1 MGTTGGRSLSRRQ
14 IEVVGGLA
22 VALSGV
28 LWHFLYGWSG
38 GNRVVA
44 LLAPANES
52 VWEHLKL
59 VAFPMTAL
67 CVVEMRWLN
76 DWRRLWWS
84 KLMGITAGCV
94 FIVACFYTYTG
105 ALGTDSV
112 VAVDIA
118 SFFAAVGLA
127 QWTSYH
133 LLRASERKAVPLRV
147 SLSLAVLLVV
157 GFGIL
162 TFAPPHVPLFRQTST
177 GTYGPS

>member
-1 MGTTGGRSLSRRQ
+1 MGNTREPSVSRRQ
-14 IEVVGGLA
+14 VETVGGLA

-28 LWHFLYGWSG
+28 LWHFVYDWSG

-44 LLAPANES
+44 VLAPANES

-59 VAFPMTAL
+59 VAVPMTVL
-67 CVVEMRWLN
+67 CVVEMRWLG

-84 KLMGITAGCV
+84 KVVGITAGCV

-105 ALGTDSV
+105 AFGTGSV

-127 QWTSYH
+127 QWTSYR
-133 LLRASERKAVPLRV
+133 LLLAPGREVPLRV
-147 SLSLAVLLVV
+147 SMTLAALMMV
-157 GFGIL
+157 GFGVL